1 MGCRYKSS
9 LIQSDLYLL
18 TCLRYIDL
26 NPVRA
31 AMVVDPSHYRWISY
45 RANALG
51 VADPRIT
58 PHPLYL
64 ALGITDNLRQ
74 ATYRALFSAE
84 LDAAA
89 IADIRLAINQ
99 NQVLGNG
106 RFHRKIEQVSGER
119 REARPRGRPK
129 KSAGDDGGLAGVQGN
144 FVFDW
149 GHVAKV

>member
-1 MGCRYKSS
+1 
-9 LIQSDLYLL
+9 
-18 TCLRYIDL
+18 
-26 NPVRA
+26 
-31 AMVVDPSHYRWISY
+31 MVEDPSHYRWRSY

-51 VADPRIT
+51 VVDPRIT

-64 ALGITDNLRQ
+64 ALGITDHLRQ
-74 ATYRALFSAE
+74 IAYRALFSTE
-84 LDAAA
+84 LDAEA

-129 KSAGDDGGLAGVQGN
+129 KSAGDDGGLAGVQG
-144 FVFDW
+144 DL
-149 GHVAKV
+149 GI